1 MEDAQE
7 PEALKEPGGVE
18 GVEEECGALL
28 GGGGMAADEAGKNTI
43 MARGARADLSRS
55 AMSVCVYL

>member
-18 GVEEECGALL
+18 GVEEEYRAVL
-28 GGGGMAADEAGKNTI
+28 GGVGMAADEACKDGF
-43 MARGARADLSRS
+43 MA
-55 AMSVCVYL
+55 